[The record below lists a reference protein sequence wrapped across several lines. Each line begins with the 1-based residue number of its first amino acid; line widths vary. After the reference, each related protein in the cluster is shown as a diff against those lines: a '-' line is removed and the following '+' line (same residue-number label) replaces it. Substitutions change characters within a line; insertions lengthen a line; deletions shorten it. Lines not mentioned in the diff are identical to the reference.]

1 LGIGSEEASVRV
13 IKRGPDEAE
22 RASVI
27 VAKEMLERILQLL
40 GVSAS
45 VVVQESPL
53 LPQSG
58 GRSPI
63 ALEVTGHD
71 LGVLIGRRG
80 QTLASLQY
88 LVYLMV
94 SHLMKARVPLSIDV
108 EGYRERRQEALKNL
122 ALRMAERVRSTRQS
136 VTLEPMP
143 ARERRIIH
151 LTLQDYPQVITE
163 SIGEGEGRKVTI
175 LYKEQQA

>member
-1 LGIGSEEASVRV
+1 MGIGSEEASVRV
-13 IKRGPDEAE
+13 IKRPAEEAE

-27 VAKEMLERILQLL
+27 LAKEMLERILHLL

-45 VVVQESPL
+45 VAVKESSPL
-53 LPQSG
+53 PQME
-58 GRSPI
+58 GRNPI

-80 QTLASLQY
+80 QTLTSLQY

-94 SHLMKARVPLSIDV
+94 SHLMKARVPLTIDV
-108 EGYRERRQEALKNL
+108 EGYRERRQEVLRNL
-122 ALRMAERVRSTRQS
+122 ALRMAERVRSTKQS

-151 LTLQDYPQVITE
+151 LTLQDYPEVITQ

-175 LYKEQQA
+175 LYKEQEA